1 VSRALTTPDEVTE
14 EIHRLGAVDVVVGL
28 PTVGATPTAAA
39 LAQAARAALDGR
51 LAGHYAVLVHA
62 DPTPSEETAA
72 QLAEAL
78 GTLPLLRLAD
88 SGLPSARVPGETAD
102 VDEGVRTVLE
112 VGRRLGARAVIVLD
126 PALAEPVAD
135 DVAALVEPALKEDHG
150 LVLPCFDRSRHE
162 GTLTH
167 ALVVPLVRALFG
179 RRLAYPLAREFA
191 CSGTGA
197 ASLLETDVWGTDLAR
212 QGLEFWIPVAA
223 LVHGLV
229 VSQALV
235 APRTAPPGRP
245 SPLGPTVGRVAGSL
259 FGLAERYEAA
269 WLDVRDSADV
279 PMAGRAPEIREGSGA
294 PDPERMLAGFRLGVR
309 DLLTVWERILAPEN
323 LAEILDLSDAGIED
337 FRLPDPLWARVVY
350 DFLLG
355 YRFRVV
361 YRTHLVQSLAPLY
374 LGRAAS
380 VMLENRGRPPAAVGE
395 SAGRLAREF
404 EREKGYVVERW
415 A

>member
-1 VSRALTTPDEVTE
+1 VSSALTIPDVADD
-14 EIHRLGAVDVVVGL
+14 IHRLGAVDVVMGL
-28 PTVGATPTAAA
+28 STAGATPTAGA
-39 LAQAARAALDGR
+39 LAQAARAALEGR
-51 LAGHYAVLVHA
+51 LAGHSAVFVHA

-78 GTLPLLRLAD
+78 GVLPLLRLAD
-88 SGLPSARVPGETAD
+88 SGLASARVPGEAPE
-102 VDEGVRTVLE
+102 VDEGVRTILE
-112 VGRRLGARAVIVLD
+112 VGRRLGARAIVVLD
-126 PALAEPVAD
+126 PALADPVAD
-135 DVAALVEPALKEDHG
+135 DVAALAEPALKEDHG
-150 LVLPCFDRSRHE
+150 LVLPCFDRTRHE

-191 CSGTGA
+191 CSGTAA
-197 ASLLETDVWGTDLAR
+197 ASFLESDVWGTDLAR

-223 LVHGLV
+223 IAHGLV
-229 VSQALV
+229 VSQVLV

-245 SPLGPTVGRVAGSL
+245 SPLGPTVGRVASSL

-279 PMAGRAPEIREGSGA
+279 PMAGRAPGIREGGAA

-323 LAEILDLSDAGIED
+323 LAEILDLSDAGIEE
-337 FRLPDPLWARVVY
+337 FRLPDHLWARVVY

-361 YRTHLVQSLAPLY
+361 YRTHLAQSLAPLY
-374 LGRAAS
+374 LGRVAS
-380 VMLENRGRPPAAVGE
+380 VMLETRGGPPAAVAE
-395 SAGRLAREF
+395 SAERLAGRF